1 MTPLGTLVRDCG
13 LEEAGGVGMLCSFAA
28 WLQIG
33 GDANKVNI
41 SSEAAKLECIR
52 ISNASDLGKAQ
63 GTRISTTGFD

>member
-1 MTPLGTLVRDCG
+1 
-13 LEEAGGVGMLCSFAA
+13 MLCSFAA

-52 ISNASDLGKAQ
+52 ISNADELGKAQ
-63 GTRISTTGFD
+63 GDSYLNRRLGQWIWAKD